1 MIGIVAH
8 IDRLYQAEALADTV
22 NAEYINVDDGTLGC
36 NANHK
41 RVWKHLHTHAS
52 DEWLIVL
59 EDDAV
64 PVNDFLA
71 QAHAALA
78 QAPTPVVSF
87 YLGRH
92 HIPTLDVEHDKQQAI
107 LKAEAADASW
117 ITSRELHHAVAV
129 AIRRG
134 YAEAMLHHV
143 DQIGDFFPIDEA
155 IGHWARNNGIDIS
168 YTWPSLIDHADMP
181 TLFRHHDKLPRPPG
195 RVAYRTGTR
204 TTWTDKAVTM

>member
-8 IDRLYQAEALADTV
+8 IDRLYEAEALADTV
-22 NAEYINVDDGTLGC
+22 NADYINVDDGTLGC

-41 RVWKHLHTHAS
+41 RVWKHLHLHATG
-52 DEWLIVL
+52 EWLIVL

-64 PVNDFLA
+64 PVNDFLD

-92 HIPTLDVEHDKQQAI
+92 HIPTLDVERDKQQAI

-117 ITSRELHHAVAV
+117 ITSPHLHHAVAV
-129 AIRRG
+129 AVRTT
-134 YAEAMLHHV
+134 YAESMLQHLN
-143 DQIGDFFPIDEA
+143 GLPDFFPIDEA

-168 YTWPSLIDHADMP
+168 YTWPSLVDHADMP

-204 TTWTDKAVTM
+204 STWTDRAVTM